1 MKMIDFNDWT
11 QLNNLG
17 TPVPKPI
24 TDLPVDLHGLLSEFY
39 FAYSPGRLA
48 WFYYRLVELVIYSFI
63 NGEDDYFDE
72 DN

>member
-24 TDLPVDLHGLLSEFY
+24 TDLPVNLHGLLSQLY
-39 FAYSPGRLA
+39 FVYGLGRLA
-48 WFYYRLVELVIYSFI
+48 WFYYRLEEFVIYSFI
-63 NGEDDYFDE
+63 NGEDDYFNE
-72 DN
+72 DD

>member
-11 QLNNLG
+11 RLDKLG

-24 TDLPVDLHGLLSEFY
+24 TDLPVNLHGLLSQLY
-39 FAYSPGRLA
+39 FVYGLGRLA
-48 WFYYRLVELVIYSFI
+48 WFYYRLGELVLYSFL